1 MSKLI
6 RIWKTQGGFTVNG
19 TDYKFDDFDS
29 VSFTFS
35 RIKHIMRGANGTNK
49 IGIDTEEGLK
59 TPDTCQVTIV
69 DMTSEIH
76 QLLQKCY
83 DNDTRINLYFI
94 DSDNLGKVQFN
105 NAKIT
110 TPVRQMNIGEDDA
123 NLSVVLSVESFDVE
137 VGV

>member
-1 MSKLI
+1 MKHL

-19 TDYKFDDFDS
+19 TDYQFDDFDS

-59 TPDTCQVTIV
+59 TPDTAQVTIV
-69 DMTSEIH
+69 DMTPEVH
-76 QLLQKCY
+76 QLLEDCY
-83 DNDTRINLYFI
+83 KNDTRINLYFI
-94 DSDNLGKVQFN
+94 DSENLGKIQFN

-110 TPVRQMNIGEDDA
+110 TPVRQLNIGEEDS
-123 NLSVVLSVESFDVE
+123 NLQVVLSVESFDVE
-137 VGV
+137 VGL

>member
-1 MSKLI
+1 
-6 RIWKTQGGFTVNG
+6 
-19 TDYKFDDFDS
+19 
-29 VSFTFS
+29 
-35 RIKHIMRGANGTNK
+35 
-49 IGIDTEEGLK
+49 
-59 TPDTCQVTIV
+59 
-69 DMTSEIH
+69 MTSEIH

-83 DNDTRINLYFI
+83 DDDTRINLYFI

-123 NLSVVLSVESFDVE
+123 NLSVILSVESFDVE